1 MDEIV
6 DILSDFMGRLDWDYY
21 DPDIVRV
28 RVKTDEGWEYLQMDG
43 PTAELLIQI
52 KEILNG

>member
-1 MDEIV
+1 MDEVIEH
-6 DILSDFMGRLDWDYY
+6 LSDFMSRLDWDYY